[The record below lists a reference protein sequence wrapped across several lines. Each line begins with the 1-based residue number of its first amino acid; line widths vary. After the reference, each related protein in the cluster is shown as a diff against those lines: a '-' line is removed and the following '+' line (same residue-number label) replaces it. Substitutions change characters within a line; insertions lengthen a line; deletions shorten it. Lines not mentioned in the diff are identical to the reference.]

1 MDGTEMYSNRIVRS
15 AVQIND
21 AMIRVY
27 YHMFFA
33 VLTSMVVSALI
44 GYNHAA
50 MELLFG
56 TPIKWLIIFAP
67 LAAVF
72 GITWALN
79 NDPPLPIALIL
90 LHGFAAIMGL
100 SMSTIFVTFTL
111 GSIFVAFIGAATLF
125 GVMSLYGYF
134 TGRSLDG
141 LGQFMFVG
149 LIAII
154 IVSLINIW
162 LSNSVLQMVIA
173 AISVIIFA
181 GLTAYDTQKIRE
193 EVSYET
199 ENNTSEIRGALSLY
213 LDFINMFISLL
224 QLFGDRK

>member
-1 MDGTEMYSNRIVRS
+1 
-15 AVQIND
+15 
-21 AMIRVY
+21 
-27 YHMFFA
+27 
-33 VLTSMVVSALI
+33 
-44 GYNHAA
+44 
-50 MELLFG
+50 
-56 TPIKWLIIFAP
+56 
-67 LAAVF
+67 
-72 GITWALN
+72 
-79 NDPPLPIALIL
+79 
-90 LHGFAAIMGL
+90 
-100 SMSTIFVTFTL
+100 VTFTL

-224 QLFGDRK
+224 QLFVLNKHIF